1 MKPIIEV
8 DRLTKTFGSFT
19 AVNGISFDI
28 RKGEILGF
36 IGPNGAGKTT
46 TIKMII
52 GLLRISGGR
61 VLINGMDAAR
71 NRRRL
76 KRDIGYMSQKFSL
89 YPTLTAEENAVFFGG
104 VSGLTGKALRT
115 RVRSL
120 KEWIPGHYLQRQ
132 TEDMPPGIRQNV
144 ALFVCLLTNPDI
156 IFLDE
161 PTSGVDP
168 EVRRRFWQDIYRL
181 KQQGKT
187 LLVSTHNLEEV
198 EYCDRVLIIH
208 RGDLIAEG
216 EPSRLRRDFS
226 LDNMEDIFKVAIENH
241 EADLT

>member
-1 MKPIIEV
+1 MKSVIEV
-8 DRLTKTFGSFT
+8 DNLTKTFGSFT
-19 AVNGISFDI
+19 AVNGICFDI

-52 GLLRISGGR
+52 GLLRISEGR
-61 VLINGMDAAR
+61 VIINGMDAAR

-76 KRDIGYMSQKFSL
+76 KRHIGYMSQKFSL
-89 YPTLTAEENAVFFGG
+89 YPTLTAKENAVFFGG
-104 VSGLTGKALRT
+104 VSGLSGKLLHDRVSALR
-115 RVRSL
+115 
-120 KEWIPGHYLQRQ
+120 EWIPEQYYFQK

-144 ALFVCLLTNPDI
+144 ALFVCLLTDPDI

-181 KQQGKT
+181 KKRGKT
-187 LLVSTHNLEEV
+187 LLVSTHNLDEV

-208 RGDLIAEG
+208 RGDLIAQG
-216 EPSRLRRDFS
+216 EPSQLRRDS
-226 LDNMEDIFKVAIENH
+226 GLDSMEDIFKTAIENH
-241 EADLT
+241 ETDLK